1 MVNEILKRIR
11 EADKEYADAK
21 ALNVTQKRLADELVE
36 IQKHINDVKARL
48 EAFKE
53 KKAEI
58 DPIIL
63 EVIKKLKADGIL
75 LEKALIYLS
84 KGTTVP
90 SFKAVY
96 EAVMGELKPAAKTL
110 LEEAYKK
117 LLVEREPS
125 VVVKIKNESIMGTML
140 AWFKTKLGPLVDS
153 VSSSIQKIASLI
165 GVTA

>member
-1 MVNEILKRIR
+1 MVNEIMKRIR
-11 EADKEYADAK
+11 EADKEYADAA
-21 ALNVTQKRLADELVE
+21 ALNATQKKLADELIE

-63 EVIKKLKADGIL
+63 EAIKKLKADGIL

-84 KGTTVP
+84 KGVTVP

-96 EAVMGELKPAAKTL
+96 EMVMGELKPAAKTL

-117 LLVEREPS
+117 LTVEREPS
-125 VVVKIKNESIMGTML
+125 VVVKIKNESIMGTVL
-140 AWFKTKLGPLVDS
+140 AWIKTKLNPLVDS
-153 VSSSIQKIASLI
+153 VSSGIQKVASLL
-165 GVTA
+165 GVPA